1 MTTPEDLPDVGK
13 VAIVPISRLKS
24 VRKKPS
30 LKGQTLKL
38 GSLPKSKTLKKV
50 STPLTQLGLMFDTV
64 RYPILL
70 QPTSNVSDLKT
81 AILGITALAQK
92 IKSNDFDI
100 LENLGDETYEI
111 VEDSTQISNILKQDL
126 WIRSKK
132 PKLQVPSI
140 QVDTIQEELIPSDVQ
155 KLTGMQE
162 VFESPEISKKLNPE
176 EGLKTEAQPSSMAS
190 ASTSKSALSLY

>member
-1 MTTPEDLPDVGK
+1 MTTPQDLPDVGK

-24 VRKKPS
+24 TKKKPS

-38 GSLPKSKTLKKV
+38 GSLPKSKTLKRI
-50 STPLTQLGLMFDTV
+50 SSPPTELGLMFDTV
-64 RYPILL
+64 RYPVLL
-70 QPTSNVSDLKT
+70 QPTSNVGDLK
-81 AILGITALAQK
+81 AVILGITAIAQK

-132 PKLQVPSI
+132 PRLQAPSV
-140 QVDTIQEELIPSDVQ
+140 QFDTIQEELIPSDVQ

-162 VFESPEISKKLNPE
+162 VFE
-176 EGLKTEAQPSSMAS
+176 
-190 ASTSKSALSLY
+190 